1 MASKNGFRTVSSNLE
16 EIEEKIRARRMR
28 RVKRVA
34 IAAGVIVVL
43 LVLLA
48 LWMETRS
55 YSDYEITGSAKHSG
69 SSVAQ
74 FDSFLDYIIEY
85 SNDGISCK
93 DSDNTLIWNQSFE
106 MSSPDVDICEG
117 YLAVYDKGALD
128 ICILSESG
136 LECSLEMVK
145 PIQTVCMAG
154 QGTIAVLMAEDGVSY
169 VKLYDKSGNELAN
182 GQFYA
187 DEGAYPVDI
196 ALSQDATKLAVD
208 MVDIS
213 DGDISSIITFYNFGS
228 VGQNEIDN
236 NVGTF
241 SYDGLFIPEI
251 TYLSDSRMVAF
262 GDSRILVF
270 DGSQKPS
277 LSHEVE
283 LADEVRSIFYNNNY
297 IGIVTENADAE
308 AESLYHIQV
317 IDYKGGTIMENDTS
331 VAYDA
336 IEFLGNNEVCIR
348 NEQECELITIHSIKK
363 FSYTFDEDLLYIM
376 SVDRYQNYV
385 FVFEDTIEE
394 VKLK

>member
-16 EIEEKIRARRMR
+16 EIEEKIRKRRLRM
-28 RVKRVA
+28 VKRVA
-34 IAAGVIVVL
+34 IVVAVFAVL

-55 YSDYEITGSAKHSG
+55 YSEYDITNSVDRSG

-74 FDSFLDYIIEY
+74 FDTFCDYIIEY

-93 DSDNTLIWNQSFE
+93 DSENTLIWTQAFE
-106 MSSPDVDICEG
+106 MSTPTVEVCEG

-128 ICILSESG
+128 VYILSESG
-136 LECSLEMVK
+136 LECQIEMVK
-145 PIQTVCMAG
+145 PIQTVCVAS
-154 QGTIAVLMAEDGVSY
+154 QGAIAVLMAEDGVSY
-169 VKLYDKSGNELAN
+169 VKLYDTSGNELAN

-196 ALSQDATKLAVD
+196 ALSRDATKLAVD

-213 DGDISSIITFYNFGS
+213 EGSISSIITFYNFGS

-241 SYDGLFIPEI
+241 TYEDLFVPEI
-251 TYLSDSRMVAF
+251 TYLSDNRMVAF
-262 GDSRILVF
+262 GDGRILVF

-277 LSHEVE
+277 LSHEIE
-283 LADEVRSIFYNNNY
+283 LEQEIRSIFYNDQY
-297 IGIVTENADAE
+297 IGLVTENADT
-308 AESLYHIQV
+308 ESLYHIEV
-317 IDYKGGTIMENDTS
+317 IDFKGATVMENDTS

-336 IEFLGNNEVCIR
+336 IEFLDNNEVCVR
-348 NEQECELITIHSIKK
+348 NEQECELFTIHSIKK
-363 FSYTFDEDLLYIM
+363 FSYTFDNDLLYIA
-376 SVDRYQNYV
+376 SVDWYQNYV

-394 VKLK
+394 VRLK